1 MEPVLHPGPQT
12 THPHPLLV
20 RTIPLTSTNNSYT
33 VKWMGVIS
41 RITRTG
47 KVGQTVHPHPWSR

>member
-41 RITRTG
+41 RIKRTG
-47 KVGQTVHPHPWSR
+47 KVVNPP